1 MTSSTV
7 SNAAQT
13 DTLQRAVTA
22 STLGFGAAGLLA
34 PNLLARTYGVRDP
47 APEFIYMAR
56 LWGTSL
62 LVLGTVSLSAE
73 PGPARRTLLTAAA
86 AQNAVDALSALAAK
100 DLPARTRFLAAATSV
115 GFGAANLA
123 LLGRTG

>member
-1 MTSSTV
+1 MSTIT
-7 SNAAQT
+7 AQT
-13 DTLQRAVTA
+13 DTLQRAVSA
-22 STLGFGAAGLLA
+22 GTLGFGAAGLLA

-47 APEFIYMAR
+47 APEFTFMTR

-62 LVLGTVSLSAE
+62 LALGTVSLSTE
-73 PGPARRTLLTAAA
+73 PGPARRAFLTAAA

-100 DLPARTRFLAAATSV
+100 DLPVRTRFLAAATSA

-123 LLGRTG
+123 LMGRAD